1 MTMKSPSSEPS
12 KQEKHTFSVLVENRF
27 GVLSRVAGLFSTRG
41 YNIDSLVVSPT
52 ENKNYSR
59 MTVVTHGDDAILE
72 QIQKQLNKLVEV
84 VQVTDLT
91 GSGFVSR
98 ELMLLKVR
106 CAENRSEIIQI
117 AGVFKANIVN
127 VQKDSLVIEVTGSTE
142 KLDAF
147 EALMTSYGIIEL
159 ARTGK
164 VALSRSTLPTELE
177 DDNL

>member
-1 MTMKSPSSEPS
+1 M
-12 KQEKHTFSVLVENRF
+12 QKHTFSVLVENRF

-59 MTVVTHGDDAILE
+59 MTVVTHGEDAVLE
-72 QIQKQLNKLVEV
+72 QIRKQLNKLVEV

-91 GSGFVSR
+91 GSGFISR
-98 ELMLLKVR
+98 ELMLLKVN
-106 CAENRSEIIQI
+106 ATEHNRGEIIQI

-127 VQKDSLVIEVTGSTE
+127 VQKDSLVIEVTGASE

-147 EALMTSYGIIEL
+147 EELMTTYGIIEL

-164 VALSRSTLPTELE
+164 VALSRSSVPTELDDS
-177 DDNL
+177 DDNA

>member
-1 MTMKSPSSEPS
+1 M
-12 KQEKHTFSVLVENRF
+12 QKHTFSVLVENRF
-27 GVLSRVAGLFSTRG
+27 GVLARVAGLFSGRG

-91 GSGFVSR
+91 GSGYVSR
-98 ELMLLKVR
+98 ELMLLKIQ
-106 CAENRSEIIQI
+106 ASDAATRSEIIQI
-117 AGVFKANIVN
+117 TGVFKGSIVN
-127 VQKDSLVIEVTGSTE
+127 VQKDSVIIEVTGSSE
-142 KLDAF
+142 KLNAF
-147 EALMTSYGIIEL
+147 EELMTGYGIIEL

-164 VALSRSTLPTELE
+164 VALSRSSESTEFFE
-177 DDNL
+177 GEEE

>member
-1 MTMKSPSSEPS
+1 M
-12 KQEKHTFSVLVENRF
+12 QKHTFSVLVENKF
-27 GVLSRVAGLFSTRG
+27 GVLSRIAGLFSTRG

-59 MTVVTHGDDAILE
+59 MTVVTHGDDNILE
-72 QIQKQLNKLVEV
+72 QIRKQLNKLVEV

-91 GSGFVSR
+91 GSGFISR

-106 CAENRSEIIQI
+106 AEESRRSEIIQI
-117 AGVFKANIVN
+117 ADVFKGNIVN
-127 VQKDSLVIEVTGSTE
+127 VRNDSLVIEVTGASE

-147 EALMTSYGIIEL
+147 EELMTSYGIIEL

-164 VALSRSTLPTELE
+164 VALSRSSLPTEL
-177 DDNL
+177 DNGAEEPQA

>member
-1 MTMKSPSSEPS
+1 M
-12 KQEKHTFSVLVENRF
+12 QKHTFSVLVENRF
-27 GVLSRVAGLFSTRG
+27 GVLARVSGLFSTRG

-84 VQVTDLT
+84 VQVTSLDDAECI
-91 GSGFVSR
+91 SR
-98 ELMLLKVR
+98 ELMLLKVKA
-106 CAENRSEIIQI
+106 AEQKRSEIIQI
-117 AGVFKANIVN
+117 AGVFKGNIVN
-127 VQKDSLVIEVTGSTE
+127 VRNDSLVIELTGSTE

-147 EALMTSYGIIEL
+147 EELMKVYGIIEL

-164 VALSRSTLPTELE
+164 VALSRTSTTTELGDCE
-177 DDNL
+177 

>member
-1 MTMKSPSSEPS
+1 MTTKSPSSEPN
-12 KQEKHTFSVLVENRF
+12 KQERHTFSVLVENRF

-52 ENKNYSR
+52 ENKQFSR

-91 GSGFVSR
+91 GSGFISR

-106 CAENRSEIIQI
+106 CGDSNRSEIIQI
-117 AGVFKANIVN
+117 AGVFKANVVN
-127 VQKDSLVIEVTGSTE
+127 VQKDSLVIEVTGASE

-147 EALMTSYGIIEL
+147 EELMTSYGIIEL

-177 DDNL
+177 

>member
-1 MTMKSPSSEPS
+1 M
-12 KQEKHTFSVLVENRF
+12 EKHTFSVLVENRF

-72 QIQKQLNKLVEV
+72 QIRKQLNKLVEV

-91 GSGFVSR
+91 GSGFISR
-98 ELMLLKVR
+98 ELMLLKVNTTG
-106 CAENRSEIIQI
+106 ENRSEIIQI

-127 VQKDSLVIEVTGSTE
+127 VQKDSLVIEVTGSSE

-147 EALMTSYGIIEL
+147 EQLMTTYGIIEL

-164 VALSRSTLPTELE
+164 VALSRSSVPTELGE
-177 DDNL
+177 ADDSE

>member
-1 MTMKSPSSEPS
+1 MD
-12 KQEKHTFSVLVENRF
+12 KHTFSVLVENRF

-72 QIQKQLNKLVEV
+72 QIRKQLNKLVEV

-91 GSGFVSR
+91 GSGFISR
-98 ELMLLKVR
+98 ELMLLKVS
-106 CAENRSEIIQI
+106 ATEHNRGEIIQI

-127 VQKDSLVIEVTGSTE
+127 VQKDSLVIEVTGASP

-147 EALMTSYGIIEL
+147 EELMTTYGIIEL

-164 VALSRSTLPTELE
+164 VALSRSSVPTEL
-177 DDNL
+177 DDSDDSE

>member
-1 MTMKSPSSEPS
+1 MSEN
-12 KQEKHTFSVLVENRF
+12 EKHTFSVLVENRF
-27 GVLSRVAGLFSTRG
+27 GVLSRIAGLFSTRG

-59 MTVVTHGDDAILE
+59 MTVVTHGDENILE
-72 QIQKQLNKLVEV
+72 QIRKQLNKLVEV

-91 GSGFVSR
+91 GSGFISR

-106 CAENRSEIIQI
+106 TTESNRSEIIQI

-127 VQKDSLVIEVTGSTE
+127 VQKDSLVIEVTGSSP

-147 EALMTSYGIIEL
+147 EQLMTTYGIIEL

-164 VALSRSTLPTELE
+164 VALSRSSVPTELDEAE
-177 DDNL
+177 DTE

>member
-1 MTMKSPSSEPS
+1 METTNLR
-12 KQEKHTFSVLVENRF
+12 HTFSVLVEDKF
-27 GVLSRVAGLFSTRG
+27 GVLSRVAGLFSGRG
-41 YNIDSLVVSPT
+41 YNIDRLVVSPT

-177 DDNL
+177 EEA

>member
-1 MTMKSPSSEPS
+1 M
-12 KQEKHTFSVLVENRF
+12 LVENRF

-52 ENKNYSR
+52 ENKQFSR

-91 GSGFVSR
+91 GSGFISR

-106 CAENRSEIIQI
+106 CGDSNRSEIIQI
-117 AGVFKANIVN
+117 AGVFKANVVN
-127 VQKDSLVIEVTGSTE
+127 VQKDSLVIEVTGASE

-147 EALMTSYGIIEL
+147 EELMTSYGIIEL

-177 DDNL
+177 